1 MDNRDIFNFD
11 FVDRIKQEQIL
22 LNFINSSENYLWI
35 DGESGVGKSF
45 FIKKKLLTD
54 VKFQPLYINL
64 STETEKNNCLNEI
77 IQKLQEFLDT
87 KLLNFIMENYTS
99 VWDLAKKSIFELIK
113 LKTQGLEWFFDI
125 LYDSNIVFVSKSE
138 EKSTGLKIIESYIE
152 KGINS
157 RNLCIVIDNF
167 TYCDKKSLTLLSKL
181 FYHYIGISNFKVI
194 LVTTSDVLKERIDIQ
209 ILLTEQLPIRR
220 MKINSLDNVKY
231 FYAILDSIF
240 ELDTI
245 AGIIPDIYTLCSG
258 NPERLK
264 SIIRKLYL
272 NDGIYLPKS
281 KYTRAKINSDILKKL
296 LLEGTFE
303 LSYADFNENERFIIL
318 VLLGF
323 GGSAEL
329 NAFQKCVTYIHD
341 HLFRGNL
348 WSPVVINNLLQELI
362 AKNIFESTGE
372 MNQKIS
378 FSHDKI
384 FFGMQM
390 LFENDINIPL
400 ISHYFYAFLAY
411 NNCSQIQDADYLK
424 IQHAFIAQNS
434 SWREENYQYGYQK
447 YIQKKFFDAVPI
459 FKRIIKAN
467 MSLTAEKIIVLGETF
482 YETGDYF
489 NAKSLLK
496 NSAIN
501 SEDNSVLCH
510 YYVLLGKIENI
521 LMCKEEAIKAY
532 DTALKYVQN
541 RETQIRIL
549 NLKHLALLE
558 TPTGKE
564 KAKEIFDSIAL
575 NLTDTEKNMLSVCYL
590 LRNCNQFYT
599 GTEAR
604 EFFELALDISIKQDS
619 LVDEAYV
626 HNNYG
631 LELFRTRHLNDAYEK
646 FKISYHILSDT
657 KFHESSYPLNNM
669 AVCEMFKGNYTQAVE
684 YLTEGNYVN
693 QSIYAG
699 LAIKVHLMT
708 CYRML
713 RNEEQC
719 RKYMYQL
726 ENYLNTQNIS
736 DLNIIRK
743 LSINLCIS
751 YLEYKENE
759 RARECL
765 KKCLPYIAGTISEYR
780 GAILNNQLSD
790 TQTDYSKA
798 MQSNLYYTRLDFEPW
813 VITLSHD

>member
-1 MDNRDIFNFD
+1 
-11 FVDRIKQEQIL
+11 
-22 LNFINSSENYLWI
+22 
-35 DGESGVGKSF
+35 
-45 FIKKKLLTD
+45 
-54 VKFQPLYINL
+54 
-64 STETEKNNCLNEI
+64 
-77 IQKLQEFLDT
+77 
-87 KLLNFIMENYTS
+87 
-99 VWDLAKKSIFELIK
+99 
-113 LKTQGLEWFFDI
+113 
-125 LYDSNIVFVSKSE
+125 
-138 EKSTGLKIIESYIE
+138 
-152 KGINS
+152 
-157 RNLCIVIDNF
+157 
-167 TYCDKKSLTLLSKL
+167 
-181 FYHYIGISNFKVI
+181 
-194 LVTTSDVLKERIDIQ
+194 
-209 ILLTEQLPIRR
+209 
-220 MKINSLDNVKY
+220 
-231 FYAILDSIF
+231 
-240 ELDTI
+240 
-245 AGIIPDIYTLCSG
+245 
-258 NPERLK
+258 
-264 SIIRKLYL
+264 
-272 NDGIYLPKS
+272 
-281 KYTRAKINSDILKKL
+281 
-296 LLEGTFE
+296 
-303 LSYADFNENERFIIL
+303 
-318 VLLGF
+318 
-323 GGSAEL
+323 
-329 NAFQKCVTYIHD
+329 
-341 HLFRGNL
+341 
-348 WSPVVINNLLQELI
+348 
-362 AKNIFESTGE
+362 
-372 MNQKIS
+372 
-378 FSHDKI
+378 
-384 FFGMQM
+384 
-390 LFENDINIPL
+390 
-400 ISHYFYAFLAY
+400 
-411 NNCSQIQDADYLK
+411 
-424 IQHAFIAQNS
+424 
-434 SWREENYQYGYQK
+434 
-447 YIQKKFFDAVPI
+447 
-459 FKRIIKAN
+459 
-467 MSLTAEKIIVLGETF
+467 
-482 YETGDYF
+482 
-489 NAKSLLK
+489 
-496 NSAIN
+496 
-501 SEDNSVLCH
+501 
-510 YYVLLGKIENI
+510 
-521 LMCKEEAIKAY
+521 MCKEEAIKAY

-604 EFFELALDISIKQDS
+604 KFFELALDISKKQDS

-646 FKISYHILSDT
+646 FKISYNILSDT

-780 GAILNNQLSD
+780 GAILNNQLND